1 MRMKKI
7 VLLIILIA
15 IAVFL
20 LNAFGYIGITGNNV
34 TGLDEKYNL
43 GEEKI
48 VPGTQEELIS
58 YETELNSLNE
68 SGAKAKVVK
77 LKLALVEMQKNLILL
92 SEQTSQIDV
101 QNPNCTFKGPVFKA
115 KDAIKETE
123 ISIAN
128 ALEIQKGL
136 AEITG
141 FEYLSDSSFVISI
154 NNIKSTIGQ
163 DKQLLNSLC

>member
-34 TGLDEKYNL
+34 AGLDEKYNL
-43 GEEKI
+43 GEEKM

-92 SEQTSQIDV
+92 SE
-101 QNPNCTFKGPVFKA
+101 
-115 KDAIKETE
+115 
-123 ISIAN
+123 
-128 ALEIQKGL
+128 
-136 AEITG
+136 
-141 FEYLSDSSFVISI
+141 
-154 NNIKSTIGQ
+154 
-163 DKQLLNSLC
+163 